1 MNRLPRPMLI
11 ASALVALIVAAC
23 ASPKAPPATPA
34 LSRANL
40 DTTCAPCTD
49 FYEYANGGWLKRD
62 TIPSAYPSYG
72 AFFAVQDHN
81 WDVLHQIL
89 DRDAKDAADGKVAAG
104 SAAVEGRDVLREL
117 HGHGGDRQA
126 GTRAAAT
133 GARHHRRHS
142 ETE

>member
-1 MNRLPRPMLI
+1 MNRLLRLAVLAP
-11 ASALVALIVAAC
+11 ALAAFALSGCAKPAAN
-23 ASPKAPPATPA
+23 ATPP

-72 AFFAVQDHN
+72 SFFAVQDHN

-89 DRDAKDAADGKVAAG
+89 DQDAKDAADGKLAAG
-104 SAAVEGRDVLREL
+104 SGAWKV
-117 HGHGGDRQA
+117 
-126 GTRAAAT
+126 GT
-133 GARHHRRHS
+133 
-142 ETE
+142 